1 MGKFKKMMEHS
12 YLVNEMKIKVLS
24 GHLTALDKRVVKQMI
39 DKKSIIFPNEL
50 VFFKDVKPSSIA
62 LLPPE
67 IWAPLKIKD
76 FDPTLKYSLFS
87 SSEP

>member
-1 MGKFKKMMEHS
+1 
-12 YLVNEMKIKVLS
+12 
-24 GHLTALDKRVVKQMI
+24 MI
-39 DKKSIIFPNEL
+39 DKKSITFPSVL
-50 VFFKDVKPSSIA
+50 VFFKVVKPSSIA

-67 IWAPLKIKD
+67 IWAPLKNKD

>member
-1 MGKFKKMMEHS
+1 
-12 YLVNEMKIKVLS
+12 
-24 GHLTALDKRVVKQMI
+24 MI
-39 DKKSIIFPNEL
+39 DKKSITFPSEL
-50 VFFKDVKPSSIA
+50 VFFKVVKPSSIA

-67 IWAPLKIKD
+67 IWAPLKIRD